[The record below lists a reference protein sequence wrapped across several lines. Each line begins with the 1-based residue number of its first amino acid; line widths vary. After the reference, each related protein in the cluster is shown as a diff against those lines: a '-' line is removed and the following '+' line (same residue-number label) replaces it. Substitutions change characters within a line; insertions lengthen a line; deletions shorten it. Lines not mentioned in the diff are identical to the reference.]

1 MESTSRRRPM
11 TPRSAQGTAAIRC
24 YQALDF
30 RREGLLR
37 DTRRVGSKYWS
48 TRVMSLLD
56 DEWRRR
62 KEP

>member
-1 MESTSRRRPM
+1 MAR
-11 TPRSAQGTAAIRC
+11 RSAQGTAAIRC
-24 YQALDF
+24 YETLGF

-37 DTRRVGSKYWS
+37 DTRRVGGKYWS
-48 TRVMSLLD
+48 TLVMSLLD